1 MNTELYEKWI
11 KSHRIESGDIDIAD
25 VVMTRITEK
34 AHKPNVL
41 KQTWESVLLD
51 LMQAKVFVRTCVL
64 ASGALIGLLR
74 MCIQIYSALFV

>member
-1 MNTELYEKWI
+1 MNTELYDKWI
-11 KSHRIESGDIDIAD
+11 KSHQIESSDIDIAD
-25 VVMTRITEK
+25 VVMCRITEK

-51 LMQAKVFVRTCVL
+51 LIQAKALVRACVL

-74 MCIQIYSALFV
+74 MCVQVYSALFV